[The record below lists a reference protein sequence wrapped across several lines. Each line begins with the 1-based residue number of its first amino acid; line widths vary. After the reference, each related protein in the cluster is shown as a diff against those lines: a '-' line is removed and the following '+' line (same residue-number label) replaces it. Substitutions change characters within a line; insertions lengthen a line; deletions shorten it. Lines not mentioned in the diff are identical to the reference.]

1 MNPFGGTLGVEMFW
15 LWFWDAYLARSAA
28 WAVGPADAGDAD
40 ELARIHGQAFA
51 RGWSV
56 EEMEQLLHDRAVTA
70 CVLRREGRDK
80 AYGFALSRVAED
92 EAEVLSIAVAE
103 ARRGSGGGA
112 ALLGRHLGRL
122 ASQGVRRVVLEVD
135 EDNASALALY
145 GRFGFVQ
152 VGRRRAY
159 YARQDGR
166 RGTAKVM
173 ALELP

>member
-1 MNPFGGTLGVEMFW
+1 MFW

-28 WAVGPADAGDAD
+28 WAVDVASARDAD

-51 RGWSV
+51 RGWSP
-56 EEMEQLLHDRAVTA
+56 EEMEQLLHDRAVVA
-70 CVLRREGRDK
+70 CVLRREGRAR
-80 AYGFALSRVAED
+80 AYGFALSRIAED

-103 ARRGSGGGA
+103 ARRGSGGGG

-122 ASQGVRRVVLEVD
+122 AGLGVRRVVLEVD
-135 EDNASALALY
+135 EENLSALALY
-145 GRFGFVQ
+145 ARFGFAQ

-159 YARQDGR
+159 YARKDGT
-166 RGTAKVM
+166 RGEAKVM